1 MELAERLK
9 LQHEGASA
17 RAALAKSAM
26 RGGGAIKLV
35 HPQSNPNIAA
45 AAIHDIATPGVVT
58 LYTAAGAVR
67 RLK

>member
-1 MELAERLK
+1 MKLGERLK

-35 HPQSNPNIAA
+35 YPQSDPSMAA
-45 AAIHDIATPGVVT
+45 AAIHDITTPGVVT

-67 RLK
+67 R